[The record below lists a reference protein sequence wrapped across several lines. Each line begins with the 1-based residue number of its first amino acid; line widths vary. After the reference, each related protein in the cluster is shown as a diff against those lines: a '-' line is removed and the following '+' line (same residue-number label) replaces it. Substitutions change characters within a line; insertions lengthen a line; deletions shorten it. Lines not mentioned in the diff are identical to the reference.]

1 MNTKLTPSS
10 INIVWSLF
18 HGLTGSCGIRC
29 RGRNITL
36 LLSLGATM
44 SWFTLATCLANDTTS
59 DTKDPLVMK
68 IYPDGTKVITRWS
81 EIGKSFDQGQS
92 HGGVPQIVAYD
103 PNQDGIVPIGEQ
115 DRGGSVSGPMAS
127 PSSANSKPM
136 ATPSSMNSNMP
147 KDNSFYIG
155 LEAGGAFVQD
165 TRLSALGYE
174 ISLNM
179 NTGFRFDLPIG
190 YRFNDWF
197 SVEFAPGFIYNT
209 IESVQSGGG
218 IDLDGG
224 NLVQVPLL
232 VNFIITIPT
241 DSPFEPYIGGGVGG
255 LYANIDSKI
264 LNEQYD
270 SWACGYSGLAGLN
283 YHLDQDIS
291 FGMSYKFTGTSNQNW
306 YPGVT
311 TQTYTQSVEV
321 TGTFRF

>member
-1 MNTKLTPSS
+1 MNIKPTPSAIRS
-10 INIVWSLF
+10 VTRLDHALKGNWRMRSQ
-18 HGLTGSCGIRC
+18 GQGIAL
-29 RGRNITL
+29 IL
-36 LLSLGATM
+36 ALSAAI
-44 SWFTLATCLANDTTS
+44 SWFAMATSVANDACSGTR
-59 DTKDPLVMK
+59 DPLVMK

-92 HGGVPQIVAYD
+92 HGGAPQIVAYD
-103 PNQDGIVPIGEQ
+103 PHQDGIVPIGEQ
-115 DRGGSVSGPMAS
+115 ERGTSVSGPTAS
-127 PSSANSKPM
+127 SNSSNYKPVTT
-136 ATPSSMNSNMP
+136 TPSANSNMP
-147 KDNSFYIG
+147 KDNSMYVG
-155 LEAGGAFVQD
+155 MEAGGAFVQD
-165 TRLSALGYE
+165 TRLSALGYN

-209 IESVQSGGG
+209 IESVQSGNG
-218 IDLDGG
+218 IALDGG
-224 NLVQVPLL
+224 NLIQVPLL
-232 VNFIITIPT
+232 VNFIVTIPT
-241 DSPFEPYIGGGVGG
+241 DSPFEPYFGGGVGG

-264 LNEQYD
+264 LDDQYD

-283 YHLDQDIS
+283 YHVDQDIS
-291 FGMSYKFTGTSNQNW
+291 FGLSYKFTGTSNQNW